1 MNELLWKPTPSKG
14 ETTNLESFF
23 GFLNKKYNLQF
34 NNNYQL
40 LWEWSV
46 NSRQD
51 FWKILLE
58 YLEVK
63 CVKNDSEIINKDNEI
78 INQKFFEN
86 IEVNYAENIL
96 SAINESPII
105 FLNEKGYREVL
116 TKEELTYKV
125 GKLSNYFR
133 SIGIK
138 KNDRIAAIAANTT
151 NTIISFLATNSIGA
165 IWTSCSPDFGI
176 SAIVDRFGQIE
187 PKVLLFSDT
196 YFYGGKQIEVKEKIK
211 EVSTKL
217 KTVTN
222 KILINYPGIPHQANE
237 GYLDLES
244 IYNYDQLDDKII
256 FEKNLFNDPMYIL
269 YSSGTTGKPKCIIHN
284 TGGPL
289 IQHMKEQQLHCDIK
303 PNDKILYF
311 TTCGWMMWN
320 WLVSALA
327 SKATVVLYDGS
338 PFFPNKDSILEITN
352 EENLQ
357 ILGIS
362 AKYIDSLKNECIHIQ
377 DKYTL
382 ENLKCILSTGSP
394 LSSEGFHYVYDHIK
408 KNVHLA
414 SISGGT
420 DIVSCFVAGNPMLPV
435 YAGEI
440 QCKCLGVEVDIFN
453 AKGQHTAE
461 KGELVC
467 KSSIPSMPIGFW
479 KDDDN
484 NNYKK
489 SYFSQY
495 HNIWS
500 QGDYAQ
506 VTKNNGI
513 VIYGRSDATLNP
525 GGIRI
530 GTAELY
536 RVVEAIKNVDEVIAV
551 AQNWDSDVRIILF
564 VKLSDNTELS
574 KDLKDLI
581 SHELRKQLSIRH
593 VPAHIIQVNDIP
605 KTRSG
610 KIAELTVR
618 DIVNGESVKNLEAL
632 ANPNSLK
639 EYKKIRTSFLNV

>member
-1 MNELLWKPTPSKG
+1 
-14 ETTNLESFF
+14 
-23 GFLNKKYNLQF
+23 
-34 NNNYQL
+34 
-40 LWEWSV
+40 
-46 NSRQD
+46 
-51 FWKILLE
+51 
-58 YLEVK
+58 
-63 CVKNDSEIINKDNEI
+63 
-78 INQKFFEN
+78 
-86 IEVNYAENIL
+86 
-96 SAINESPII
+96 
-105 FLNEKGYREVL
+105 
-116 TKEELTYKV
+116 
-125 GKLSNYFR
+125 
-133 SIGIK
+133 
-138 KNDRIAAIAANTT
+138 
-151 NTIISFLATNSIGA
+151 
-165 IWTSCSPDFGI
+165 
-176 SAIVDRFGQIE
+176 
-187 PKVLLFSDT
+187 
-196 YFYGGKQIEVKEKIK
+196 
-211 EVSTKL
+211 
-217 KTVTN
+217 
-222 KILINYPGIPHQANE
+222 
-237 GYLDLES
+237 
-244 IYNYDQLDDKII
+244 
-256 FEKNLFNDPMYIL
+256 
-269 YSSGTTGKPKCIIHN
+269 
-284 TGGPL
+284 
-289 IQHMKEQQLHCDIK
+289 
-303 PNDKILYF
+303 
-311 TTCGWMMWN
+311 
-320 WLVSALA
+320 
-327 SKATVVLYDGS
+327 
-338 PFFPNKDSILEITN
+338 
-352 EENLQ
+352 
-357 ILGIS
+357 
-362 AKYIDSLKNECIHIQ
+362 
-377 DKYTL
+377 
-382 ENLKCILSTGSP
+382 
-394 LSSEGFHYVYDHIK
+394 
-408 KNVHLA
+408 
-414 SISGGT
+414 
-420 DIVSCFVAGNPMLPV
+420 MLPV

-453 AKGQHTAE
+453 AKGHHTAE

-536 RVVEAIKNVDEVIAV
+536 RVVEGIKNVDEVIAV